1 MNIYAGKRKRW
12 GEMLMVDKDKK
23 GTKEMRK
30 KKKGLG
36 VLSKMV
42 LMCSLPMII
51 LEVVITTYAINALQD
66 GMKSEAFNGLSDVCQ
81 SVAAAY
87 EAIDAGDYR
96 LEGDVLYKGDYCV
109 TENEAVIDSFTED
122 SDVSVTLFYGD
133 TRRATSLINKETGNR
148 IIGTKA
154 SDAVISTVLQGG
166 KDYYTDK
173 IEINDENYY
182 AYYRP
187 VKDDGGQ
194 IVGMV
199 FAGRPSADVDA
210 VIIRQTA
217 SIGGIAVVILLI
229 SIAICVL
236 LVKGIVRVVLHAESL
251 LEGIADGQLKI
262 QMGSGASRISEA
274 ARNRTDEIGLMV
286 SSMYELVEK
295 LQSMVAS
302 IKKSTEDLMQSGD
315 SLESMAAQTSSTA
328 DEIGHAVEDI
338 SKGAVTQAEDI
349 ESATTRIAN
358 IGEMIEQIVN
368 GVKGLDEIS
377 LGMKKADD
385 ESEQIISELSASND
399 RTIDAIQKIDASVRT
414 TNESVG
420 RIQEAI
426 NLITAIASET
436 SLLALNA
443 SIEAARA
450 GEAGRGFAVVAS
462 QISKLSE
469 DSNNSAKTIEE
480 IIMQL
485 SADSEASVQIMAEVG
500 EIINEQQRKLDET
513 KTKFRDVSRG
523 IETSMAETEKIYGQT
538 KECDQART
546 QVTDV
551 IQNLSAVAQQN
562 AASTEE
568 TNAAMQELNATI
580 NLLAESA
587 KDLKDIAQRLE
598 KDVSFF
604 KI

>member
-1 MNIYAGKRKRW
+1 
-12 GEMLMVDKDKK
+12 MVDKDR
-23 GTKEMRK
+23 KETRK
-30 KKKGLG
+30 RKKGLG
-36 VLSKMV
+36 ILPKMV
-42 LMCSLPMII
+42 LMCSLPMVI
-51 LEVVITTYAINALQD
+51 LEVVITVYAINALQD
-66 GMKSEAFNGLSDVCQ
+66 GMKAEALEGLSNVCQ
-81 SVAAAY
+81 SVVAAY
-87 EAIDAGDYR
+87 EAVDSGDYY

-133 TRRATSLINKETGNR
+133 TRRATSLIDKASGNR

-154 SDAVISTVLQGG
+154 SDIVISTVLQGG
-166 KDYYTDK
+166 KNYYTDK
-173 IEINDENYY
+173 IEINGENYY
-182 AYYRP
+182 AYYKP
-187 VKDDGGQ
+187 VKDDGGN

-199 FAGRPSADVDA
+199 FAGRPSSEVDA
-210 VIIRQTA
+210 IIVKQTA
-217 SIGGIAVVILLI
+217 SIGGIAIVILLI
-229 SIAICVL
+229 SIAICTL
-236 LVKGIVRVVLHAESL
+236 LVKGIVRVVLHAEGL
-251 LEGIADGQLKI
+251 LAGIANGQLKI
-262 QMGSGASRISEA
+262 QLSGGAAKISEA
-274 ARNRTDEIGLMV
+274 AKNRTDEIGMMV

-295 LQSMVAS
+295 LQSLVAG
-302 IKKSTEDLMQSGD
+302 IKKSTDNLMQSGD
-315 SLESMAAQTSSTA
+315 SLESMASQTSTTA
-328 DEIGHAVEDI
+328 DEISHAVEDI

-349 ESATTRIAN
+349 ESATTQITN

-377 LGMKKADD
+377 LGMKKGDD
-385 ESEQIISELSASND
+385 ESGQIINELSVSND
-399 RTIDAIQKIDASVRT
+399 RTIDAIKKIDTSVRT

-469 DSNNSAKTIEE
+469 DSNNSAKTIED
-480 IIMQL
+480 IITQL

-500 EIINEQQRKLDET
+500 EIITEQQRKLEET
-513 KTKFRDVSRG
+513 KTKFKDVSRG
-523 IETSMAETEKIYGQT
+523 IETSMAETEKIYEQT
-538 KECDQART
+538 KECDQARS

-580 NLLAESA
+580 NLLADAA
-587 KDLKDIAQRLE
+587 KDLKDIAQKLE
-598 KDVSFF
+598 EDVSFF